1 MSQVFSSIRE
11 FLVIVSFE
19 KWYSYFITIV
29 ASLVAELIWSI
40 ISNKTV
46 DSRSIDSLNSIY
58 HAETESRSYAKK
70 CKPFVQWLKD
80 KFKREEFTASSV
92 LIYVLIYIVLI
103 LFSIFAY
110 NVSVNGL
117 NFDSFGHQIKAFWD
131 QYAFTMIAT
140 PLLIKFV
147 NIIDISSNQGL
158 RRGAVVLLGLLM
170 VFSPFL
176 LSFPERQSAI
186 EPLLLEQFHEMPFP
200 YVTRFYDYYGFWEE
214 ARTPFERNGR
224 QSDIDELPDGTTEGL
239 SFDELMENAHTC
251 WNRNEELL
259 KIYTDTAYQKFENGE
274 RGTSFHIGLMWYYL
288 GYLYSSSEYYANG
301 GVEFESDDDFSN
313 AAISY
318 REAYKIKEEP
328 QYAKEA
334 MEMYYRV
341 ISSDPSTDDIEYA
354 ERFVCYLQEHYNDTS
369 IPYLSEICELVPDN
383 MIMQL
388 VRTLRNISAQSVTED
403 DIDEMNYFL
412 DTDRFEDNAKLLLA
426 RAYCQLVC
434 GETFETDE
442 IYDLYTN
449 DSAFFYPEDNINLA
463 WLMYLNNEYGKAYK
477 LAVEAV
483 NKMPSE
489 DDGNVNIEGLLND
502 AYPLIAEIYLQDDDV
517 ASVNTGRLLEK
528 LIDVDTSWYD
538 ENSRLRFQ
546 IMTLLFAAKSGVRV
560 DMSNVASMSLDLF
573 NGESF
578 DDRLLQA
585 TVAFE
590 NEDYENCRNTCLE
603 MLEMDPNG
611 RDKHRVQFLYTD
623 TLLKLAEADPEKKD
637 EYLAAAEEE
646 MNSVRD
652 DVEDD
657 YVGCLRRLHTIYNL
671 KGETAQRDEIA
682 NYLLQYE

>member
-1 MSQVFSSIRE
+1 MSQVFSFIQE
-11 FLVIVSFE
+11 FLAIISFE

-29 ASLVAELIWSI
+29 ASLAAELIWSI
-40 ISNKTV
+40 ISNHAV
-46 DSRSIDSLNSIY
+46 DRRSIDDLNSFY
-58 HAETESRSYAKK
+58 HVETESRSYTNRR
-70 CKPFVQWLKD
+70 KPFVQWLKD
-80 KFKREEFTASSV
+80 KFKREEFTASSI
-92 LIYVLIYIVLI
+92 LTYVLIYIVLI

-117 NFDSFGHQIKAFWD
+117 KFDSFGLQIKAFWD

-158 RRGAVVLLGLLM
+158 RIGAAVLLIMLM
-170 VFSPFL
+170 VFSPFF

-186 EPLLLEQFHEMPFP
+186 EPLLLEQFHEIPFP
-200 YVTRFYDYYGFWEE
+200 YVTKFYNYYGFWKE
-214 ARTPFERNGR
+214 AGTHFERSGR
-224 QSDIDELPDGTTEGL
+224 QSDTVELPDGTTEGL
-239 SFDELMENAHTC
+239 SFDELMNNAYIC
-251 WNRNEELL
+251 RGRNEDLT
-259 KIYTDTAYQKFENGE
+259 KIYTDAAYQKFENGE
-274 RGTSFHIGLMWYYL
+274 HGTPFHIGLMWSYM
-288 GYLYSSSEYYANG
+288 GFLYTNPEYHANG
-301 GVEFESDDDFSN
+301 GEVFESDDDFRN
-313 AAISY
+313 AAVSY
-318 REAYKIKEEP
+318 RDAYEINEEP
-328 QYAKEA
+328 QYAEKA

-341 ISSDPSTDDIEYA
+341 ISSDPSTDGIEYA
-354 ERFVCYLQEHYNDTS
+354 ESFVCYLQEHYNDTS

-412 DTDRFEDNAKLLLA
+412 DTDRFEENAKLLLT
-426 RAYCQLVC
+426 RAYCQMIC

-442 IYDLYTN
+442 IYDLYEY
-449 DSAFFYPEDNINLA
+449 DSALFYPEDNINLA

-483 NKMPSE
+483 NKIPSK

-546 IMTLLFAAKSGVRV
+546 IMTLLFAAKSGIRV
-560 DMSNVASMSLDLF
+560 DMSNVASMSLNLF
-573 NGESF
+573 NGEGF

-590 NEDYENCRNTCLE
+590 SEEYENCRNMCLE
-603 MLEMDPNG
+603 MLEMDPTG

-637 EYLAAAEEE
+637 EYLADAEEE
-646 MNSVRD
+646 MNSVRN

-671 KGETAQRDEIA
+671 KGETTQRDEIA